1 MSCSALELWTAT
13 LSVVY
18 SLDTGSCKFMHLLR
32 QIHDLAKGVV
42 LNDARMV
49 VREMN
54 KSTNSL

>member
-1 MSCSALELWTAT
+1 MNLSCSALELWTAT

-18 SLDTGSCKFMHLLR
+18 SFTVKFMHLLR